1 MSENKK
7 NTLRAIFYILL
18 GMSLAG
24 TVILFIL
31 NQSLPGWFGKA
42 DECTLFSEKLH
53 DVYSLVLKENFILYL
68 YCFIMLMVAS
78 RRKKIN
84 AKTVLIIIFAV
95 LTSATAVNFGED
107 FVDSVRNYF
116 SPKEIEF
123 GPVYKPMLYVY
134 PTEDMDL
141 TIKLKNDN
149 LITYSYP
156 KYNNEW
162 RVHATVD
169 SNLYDYETGRNYYA
183 LFWEG
188 IDNNIYDM
196 NEGFIVAGKDTVK
209 FLEEK
214 LSILGL
220 NNKEINE
227 FIVYWLPKMED
238 NKYNYIRF
246 RTEDEINTYMPIEFS
261 SNPDTLIRVYMD
273 FKGLDKKVNI
283 KEQKLTSVS
292 REGFTVVEWGG
303 RELK

>member
-24 TVILFIL
+24 TLALIILYSVARAYSASCDTDLLYEPIRRIYV
-31 NQSLPGWFGKA
+31 
-42 DECTLFSEKLH
+42 LFSL
-53 DVYSLVLKENFILYL
+53 ENGILYL
-68 YCFIMLMVAS
+68 YCLISLILAG
-78 RRKKIN
+78 KNKLIN
-84 AKTVLIIIFAV
+84 SKMILLIIFAILSSPV
-95 LTSATAVNFGED
+95 VYHFIQNTISSINSSFHVEWNGNVG
-107 FVDSVRNYF
+107 VDA
-116 SPKEIEF
+116 
-123 GPVYKPMLYVY
+123 KPMLYVY
-134 PTEDMDL
+134 PKEDMDL

-156 KYNNEW
+156 KYKNEW

-169 SNLYDYETGRNYYA
+169 GNLYDYETSRNYYA

-209 FLEEK
+209 FLEDK

-220 NNKEINE
+220 NDKEINE

-246 RTEDEINTYMPIEFS
+246 RTEEEINAYMPIEFS

-273 FKGLDKKVNI
+273 FKVLDKKVNI